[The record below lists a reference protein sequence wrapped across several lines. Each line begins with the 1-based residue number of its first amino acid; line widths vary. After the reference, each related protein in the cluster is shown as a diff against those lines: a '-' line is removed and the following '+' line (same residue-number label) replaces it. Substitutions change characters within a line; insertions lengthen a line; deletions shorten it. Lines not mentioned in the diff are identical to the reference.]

1 MLKLARSELRPLL
14 ILALFMAV
22 FVTAS
27 NFLVQFPINFFGMQ
41 EVLTYGAISYP
52 VTFLITD
59 LSNRRFGKIVA
70 RKIVYLGFILGIL
83 LTLFFSTNF
92 SDLISIRVAIGSGTA
107 FLVAQLL
114 DVQIFDR
121 LRKRVWFVAPFLS
134 SAIGSLVD
142 TFLFFFIAFYGTS
155 LNWLTLGMGDF
166 FVKIVI
172 ALIMLIPFRI
182 LMPRLQ
188 NTSEYSTKISSA

>member
-59 LSNRRFGKIVA
+59 LSNRRFGKI
-70 RKIVYLGFILGIL
+70 II
-83 LTLFFSTNF
+83 TNF
-92 SDLISIRVAIGSGTA
+92 LEGE
-107 FLVAQLL
+107 
-114 DVQIFDR
+114 
-121 LRKRVWFVAPFLS
+121 
-134 SAIGSLVD
+134 
-142 TFLFFFIAFYGTS
+142 
-155 LNWLTLGMGDF
+155 LND
-166 FVKIVI
+166 
-172 ALIMLIPFRI
+172 
-182 LMPRLQ
+182 
-188 NTSEYSTKISSA
+188 